1 MPRSERFHFLVAC
14 FTVID
19 GNKWRR
25 ERKEFM
31 HPRYARVKIFAL
43 VRKKVWKKGLTF
55 SYDRSC
61 VEVGSSNLFS
71 TIFAMFKLFLRQN
84 KVSVSPGEF
93 FEK

>member
-19 GNKWRR
+19 ENKWRR

-43 VRKKVWKKGLTF
+43 AVRMLEGYRL
-55 SYDRSC
+55 
-61 VEVGSSNLFS
+61 
-71 TIFAMFKLFLRQN
+71 I
-84 KVSVSPGEF
+84 
-93 FEK
+93 

>member
-19 GNKWRR
+19 ENKWRR

-43 VRKKVWKKGLTF
+43 VRKK
-55 SYDRSC
+55 
-61 VEVGSSNLFS
+61 
-71 TIFAMFKLFLRQN
+71 
-84 KVSVSPGEF
+84 
-93 FEK
+93 